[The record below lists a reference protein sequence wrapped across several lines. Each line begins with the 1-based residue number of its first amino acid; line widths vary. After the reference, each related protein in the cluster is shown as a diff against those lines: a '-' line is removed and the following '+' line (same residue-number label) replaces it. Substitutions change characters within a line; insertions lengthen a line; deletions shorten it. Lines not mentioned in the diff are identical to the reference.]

1 MLQHF
6 HTSKI
11 TVNVIELKYMFSCAD
26 LGLKY
31 KSEKN
36 VTVAD
41 LMSQQLESHQNLI
54 DKVEHERGFN
64 QSSFG
69 SSAKGK

>member
-1 MLQHF
+1 
-6 HTSKI
+6 
-11 TVNVIELKYMFSCAD
+11 MFFCAD

-64 QSSFG
+64 
-69 SSAKGK
+69 